1 MSQFHGLDEMNAYK
15 NLCGGGGDSL
25 CSGYKERVS
34 KSLELF
40 DFVCKFER
48 GIVQRSYGK
57 A

>member
-15 NLCGGGGDSL
+15 KLCGGGGDSL